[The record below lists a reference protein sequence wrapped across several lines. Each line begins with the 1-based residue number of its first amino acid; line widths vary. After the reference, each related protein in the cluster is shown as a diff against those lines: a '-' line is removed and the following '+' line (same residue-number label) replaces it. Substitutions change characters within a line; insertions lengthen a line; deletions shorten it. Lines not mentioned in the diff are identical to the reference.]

1 LQDCVQ
7 HPFALLAGSINISR
21 NGTIFDIACSNCNL
35 TSSVDNYINDSLLI
49 VKQSPYILIPTNFMG
64 PWYQDRGLQV
74 VKEIK
79 SLLLREKRCEGLL
92 MAGTVAAITVIAT
105 MTTAAVA
112 FSQSIQNAHYIIP

>member
-1 LQDCVQ
+1 
-7 HPFALLAGSINISR
+7 
-21 NGTIFDIACSNCNL
+21 
-35 TSSVDNYINDSLLI
+35 
-49 VKQSPYILIPTNFMG
+49 MG